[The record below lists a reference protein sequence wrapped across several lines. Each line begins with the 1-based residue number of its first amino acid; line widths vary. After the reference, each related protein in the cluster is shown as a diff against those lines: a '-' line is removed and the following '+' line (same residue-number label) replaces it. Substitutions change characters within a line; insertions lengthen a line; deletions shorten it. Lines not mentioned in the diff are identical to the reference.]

1 MSNFIHSSKTKP
13 SSNVEKD
20 KFYGIIS
27 DYDFVDKENNPRIN
41 EEDDNRVLAKIKYKV
56 NGQAK
61 FLIKLDNSKRLFNPA
76 SPLPENKR
84 NQLLE
89 QYSIDSSNFKEVS
102 KKVFDYYVTFLR
114 TSNPSWIHNAER
126 EDF

>member
-13 SSNVEKD
+13 SSNVEQD